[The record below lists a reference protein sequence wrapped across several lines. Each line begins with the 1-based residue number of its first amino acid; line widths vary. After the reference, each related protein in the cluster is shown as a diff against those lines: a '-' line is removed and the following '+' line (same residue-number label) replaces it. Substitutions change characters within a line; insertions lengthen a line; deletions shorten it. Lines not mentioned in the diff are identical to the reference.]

1 MSNFWPE
8 VTSDEIDP
16 DEALDRA
23 KREAE
28 IKSDVPPHHGD

>member
-1 MSNFWPE
+1 MSDLFPQ

-16 DEALDRA
+16 EVAAEQA

-28 IKSDVPPHHGD
+28 IISDKPPHHQD